1 MSVPIQRRALARG
14 RSGGLALRVATAAC
28 LLVDVVVHV
37 HLAPGYQAASPQG
50 LGQGTLFLFEAAAA
64 ALAAL
69 AVLVRGSRP
78 AYAFA
83 LLVSLSAFAA
93 VMLYRYVDLPA
104 FGPFPSMY
112 DPVWFLEKSI
122 SAAAEG
128 AGAVLA
134 GLGLMRSRPRYQTR
148 RTTGS
153 P

>member
-1 MSVPIQRRALARG
+1 MSVPVQRKAPARG

-37 HLAPGYQAASPQG
+37 HLAPGYQAGSPQG
-50 LGQGTLFLFEAAAA
+50 LGQGTLFLLEAAAA

-83 LLVSLSAFAA
+83 FLVSLSAFAA

-104 FGPFPSMY
+104 FGPFPAMY
-112 DPVWFLEKSI
+112 DPVWFWEKSI

-134 GLGLMRSRPRYQTR
+134 GLGLMRSRPRSR
-148 RTTGS
+148 RTAGS